1 MGAIQRRIALMAL
14 VVLPV
19 PGWTG
24 NRALME
30 QNAHEL
36 VGVNQAILEALT
48 TGIQEG
54 EYRLS
59 ARVTGEPDHPLFQV
73 DRLTVSVP
81 ARPEG
86 GAGPT
91 LPPVPWNS
99 GSPTATPSQGGPG
112 GPGGMGGLGGSATPD
127 VLAPFGQVTPSL
139 RFGPI
144 PDQVEMAAAPVTPAT
159 ITPVPAERTG
169 QDPTPPLDLPARP
182 TASPSPNP
190 TPSPPILEEAKHPL
204 PPVTTGGGSVLSPR

>member
-30 QNAHEL
+30 QNAREL
-36 VGVNQAILEALT
+36 VGVNQAILEVEALT

-73 DRLTVSVP
+73 DHFAVSVP
-81 ARPEG
+81 THPEI
-86 GAGPT
+86 GAGPA
-91 LPPVPWNS
+91 LAPGPWEPT
-99 GSPTATPSQGGPG
+99 SPTATTSPGGQGGPAA
-112 GPGGMGGLGGSATPD
+112 PN

-159 ITPVPAERTG
+159 VTPATAERTG
-169 QDPTPPLDLPARP
+169 QDPTPPPDSPARP
-182 TASPSPNP
+182 TAAPNP
-190 TPSPPILEEAKHPL
+190 VPSPPILEEAKHPL
-204 PPVTTGGGSVLSPR
+204 PPVTTTGGGSVLSPR